1 MTLLQEQ
8 KITFTKL
15 AQERGVNVCT
25 VWRWAQRGVRGV
37 RLESFNEGGKRYT
50 TREAHARFVEGTTA
64 AANGTTA
71 VQSNRTNRQREAA
84 IARAER
90 EAERLGL

>member
-1 MTLLQEQ
+1 MTLLKEQ
-8 KITFTKL
+8 KITFAKL

-64 AANGTTA
+64 AANGTPI
-71 VQSNRTNRQREAA
+71 QSSRTNRQRAA
-84 IARAER
+84 AVARAER
-90 EAERLGL
+90 EAE